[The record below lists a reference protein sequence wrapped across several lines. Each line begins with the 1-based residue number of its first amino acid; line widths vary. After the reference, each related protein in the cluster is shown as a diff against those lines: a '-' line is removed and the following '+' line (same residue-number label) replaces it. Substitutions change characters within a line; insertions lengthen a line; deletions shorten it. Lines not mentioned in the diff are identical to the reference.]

1 MKLKAL
7 RTSLTH
13 TLVNRAKRNDQPAI
27 VVAPTAAEGRRPRY
41 QGGRQTKLNMGSLL
55 PDGFLRAAPA
65 DLLDA
70 EETRYERDLKTALE
84 ESMRVDEVER
94 DPDVYLAVQAMARME
109 AGEEDTDIEVVDEDD
124 AASAASLRS
133 DIESAVAVLADEQ
146 VRSAARLA
154 ELETKLRESSSS
166 SRSSTKLREGHTEAS
181 EEAAML
187 ARRRDRLERA
197 ASELDAMEV
206 ALNGSD
212 APPEERR
219 ALREI
224 ILHSLLTD
232 LENSGESNAKPKPK
246 PPSEHD
252 TKDKAP
258 ATATGGGIVSR
269 LLGRRK
275 IAVVEDDEES
285 TFANPND
292 LGRASGLSDDFSV
305 LDDDPNDLARMSGMS
320 ELARAS
326 GSLELTRGPRGVDE
340 MELLLGDIK
349 KMAAKMR
356 SKNQRRKDD
365 TDEDSD
371 SPSVVRSELALFDDL
386 RHTLLD
392 RDDTNKRK
400 PPPTASSHELTR
412 TSSGLGRL
420 ERERKAF
427 GPLLRD
433 LAEEV
438 RDARPADPEALR
450 EFLDKIDEVLASL
463 TEPHVILREIPEWP
477 GAKVEAMRELRDLQT
492 ELREMAGAM
501 NEWPALDPNS
511 RALRRTAKASAVM
524 WACDE
529 ELGKIARAMDAA
541 ARRLESITRRLE
553 SDGKRFAAHG
563 LTFDEADVE
572 KTRHASLTLAE
583 RHMRCASL
591 AADRA
596 MDDGD
601 ADGVGKARELLAGA
615 VRFAFRSH
623 ELAGGFNGGCRDAL
637 EDVRNALNSL
647 PDRR

>member
-27 VVAPTAAEGRRPRY
+27 VVCSDSRGGRPRY

-84 ESMRVDEVER
+84 ESMRLDEVER

-109 AGEEDTDIEVVDEDD
+109 AGEEDTDIEVVDEDDDD

-154 ELETKLRESSSS
+154 ELETKLRQSSS
-166 SRSSTKLREGHTEAS
+166 SRSSTKLREGHAEAS

-232 LENSGESNAKPKPK
+232 LENSGESNAKPKP
-246 PPSEHD
+246 PSGHD

-326 GSLELTRGPRGVDE
+326 GSLGLTRGPRGVDE

-356 SKNQRRKDD
+356 SKNQRRNRRRGDE
-365 TDEDSD
+365 TDED
-371 SPSVVRSELALFDDL
+371 VRSELALFDDL

-392 RDDTNKRK
+392 RDDTHRK
-400 PPPTASSHELTR
+400 PPDTTSSHELTR
-412 TSSGLGRL
+412 TSSALGRL

-463 TEPHVILREIPEWP
+463 TEPHAILREIPEWP
-477 GAKVEAMRELRDLQT
+477 GAKVDAMRELRDLQT

-563 LTFDEADVE
+563 LSFDEADVE

>member
-1 MKLKAL
+1 MLTAPNET
-7 RTSLTH
+7 TS
-13 TLVNRAKRNDQPAI
+13 QPLLF
-27 VVAPTAAEGRRPRY
+27 APTAERGET
-41 QGGRQTKLNMGSLL
+41 QGGRQTRLNMGSLL

-84 ESMRVDEVER
+84 ESMRFDEVER

-109 AGEEDTDIEVVDEDD
+109 AGEEDTDIEVVDEDDDD

-154 ELETKLRESSSS
+154 ELETKLRQSSS
-166 SRSSTKLREGHTEAS
+166 SRSSTKLREGHAEAS

-246 PPSEHD
+246 PPSGHD

-305 LDDDPNDLARMSGMS
+305 LDDDANDLARMSGMS

-326 GSLELTRGPRGVDE
+326 GSLGLTRGPRGVDE

-349 KMAAKMR
+349 KMATKMR
-356 SKNQRRKDD
+356 SKNQRRNRQRGDE
-365 TDEDSD
+365 TDED
-371 SPSVVRSELALFDDL
+371 VRSELALFDDL

-392 RDDTNKRK
+392 RDDTHRK
-400 PPPTASSHELTR
+400 PPDTASSHELTR
-412 TSSGLGRL
+412 TDSALGRL

-463 TEPHVILREIPEWP
+463 TEPHAILREIPEWP

-647 PDRR
+647 PERR

>member
-1 MKLKAL
+1 
-7 RTSLTH
+7 
-13 TLVNRAKRNDQPAI
+13 
-27 VVAPTAAEGRRPRY
+27 
-41 QGGRQTKLNMGSLL
+41 MGSLL

-84 ESMRVDEVER
+84 ESMRFDEVER

-109 AGEEDTDIEVVDEDD
+109 AGEEDTDIEVVDEDDDD

-154 ELETKLRESSSS
+154 ELETKLRQSSS
-166 SRSSTKLREGHTEAS
+166 SRSSTKLREGHAEAS

-246 PPSEHD
+246 PPSGHD

-326 GSLELTRGPRGVDE
+326 GSLGLTRSSVGERGPRGVDE

-365 TDEDSD
+365 TEED

-392 RDDTNKRK
+392 RDDTHAK
-400 PPPTASSHELTR
+400 PPPTAASHELTR

-463 TEPHVILREIPEWP
+463 TEPHAILREIPEWP
-477 GAKVEAMRELRDLQT
+477 KGQGGGH
-492 ELREMAGAM
+492 AGA
-501 NEWPALDPNS
+501 P
-511 RALRRTAKASAVM
+511 
-524 WACDE
+524 
-529 ELGKIARAMDAA
+529 
-541 ARRLESITRRLE
+541 
-553 SDGKRFAAHG
+553 G
-563 LTFDEADVE
+563 L
-572 KTRHASLTLAE
+572 
-583 RHMRCASL
+583 
-591 AADRA
+591 
-596 MDDGD
+596 
-601 ADGVGKARELLAGA
+601 ADGASRDGGRDERVAGA
-615 VRFAFRSH
+615 RPQLPGASTNRQGVRGDVGVRRG
-623 ELAGGFNGGCRDAL
+623 AG
-637 EDVRNALNSL
+637 
-647 PDRR
+647 

>member
-1 MKLKAL
+1 
-7 RTSLTH
+7 
-13 TLVNRAKRNDQPAI
+13 
-27 VVAPTAAEGRRPRY
+27 
-41 QGGRQTKLNMGSLL
+41 MGSLL

-124 AASAASLRS
+124 DDAASAASLRS

-166 SRSSTKLREGHTEAS
+166 RSSTKLREGHAEAS

-232 LENSGESNAKPKPK
+232 LENGGESNAKPKPK
-246 PPSEHD
+246 PPSGHD
-252 TKDKAP
+252 MKDKAP

-326 GSLELTRGPRGVDE
+326 GSLGLTRGPRGVDE

-356 SKNQRRKDD
+356 SKNQRRNRRRGDE
-365 TDEDSD
+365 TDED
-371 SPSVVRSELALFDDL
+371 VRSELALFDDL

-392 RDDTNKRK
+392 RDDTNERK
-400 PPPTASSHELTR
+400 PPDTTSSHELTR
-412 TSSGLGRL
+412 TSSALGRL
-420 ERERKAF
+420 EREREAF

-463 TEPHVILREIPEWP
+463 TEPHAILREIPEWP

-647 PDRR
+647 PERR

>member
-1 MKLKAL
+1 
-7 RTSLTH
+7 
-13 TLVNRAKRNDQPAI
+13 
-27 VVAPTAAEGRRPRY
+27 
-41 QGGRQTKLNMGSLL
+41 MGSLL

-124 AASAASLRS
+124 DDAASAASLRS

-166 SRSSTKLREGHTEAS
+166 RSSTKLREGHAEAS

-232 LENSGESNAKPKPK
+232 LENGGESNAKPKPK
-246 PPSEHD
+246 PPSGHD
-252 TKDKAP
+252 MKDKAP

-326 GSLELTRGPRGVDE
+326 GSLGLTRGPRGVDE

-356 SKNQRRKDD
+356 SKNQRRNRRRGDE
-365 TDEDSD
+365 TDED
-371 SPSVVRSELALFDDL
+371 VRSELALFDDL

-400 PPPTASSHELTR
+400 PPDTASSHELTR
-412 TSSGLGRL
+412 TDSGLGRL

-463 TEPHVILREIPEWP
+463 TEPHAILREIPEWP

-623 ELAGGFNGGCRDAL
+623 ELAGGFNAGCRDAL

-647 PDRR
+647 PERR

>member
-1 MKLKAL
+1 
-7 RTSLTH
+7 
-13 TLVNRAKRNDQPAI
+13 
-27 VVAPTAAEGRRPRY
+27 
-41 QGGRQTKLNMGSLL
+41 MGSLL

-84 ESMRVDEVER
+84 ESMRFDEVER

-109 AGEEDTDIEVVDEDD
+109 AGEEDTDIEVVDEDDDD

-154 ELETKLRESSSS
+154 ELETKLRQSSS
-166 SRSSTKLREGHTEAS
+166 SRSSTKLREGHAEAS

-246 PPSEHD
+246 PPSGHD

-326 GSLELTRGPRGVDE
+326 GSLGLTRSSVGERGPRGVDE

-349 KMAAKMR
+349 KMATKMR
-356 SKNQRRKDD
+356 LKKPKRKDE
-365 TDEDSD
+365 TDED
-371 SPSVVRSELALFDDL
+371 VRSELALFDDL

-392 RDDTNKRK
+392 RDDTNERK
-400 PPPTASSHELTR
+400 PPDTTSSHELTR
-412 TSSGLGRL
+412 TSSALGRL
-420 ERERKAF
+420 EREREAF
-427 GPLLRD
+427 GPLLSD

-463 TEPHVILREIPEWP
+463 TEPHAILREIPEWP

-623 ELAGGFNGGCRDAL
+623 ELAGGFNAGCRDAL

-647 PDRR
+647 PERR

>member
-1 MKLKAL
+1 MF
-7 RTSLTH
+7 
-13 TLVNRAKRNDQPAI
+13 
-27 VVAPTAAEGRRPRY
+27 APTAERGET
-41 QGGRQTKLNMGSLL
+41 QGGRQTRLNMGSLL

-109 AGEEDTDIEVVDEDD
+109 AGEEDTTDEVVDEDDDD

-166 SRSSTKLREGHTEAS
+166 RSSTKLREGHAEAS

-246 PPSEHD
+246 PPSGHD
-252 TKDKAP
+252 MKDKAP

-285 TFANPND
+285 TFANPHD

-326 GSLELTRGPRGVDE
+326 GSLGLTRGPRGVDE
-340 MELLLGDIK
+340 MERLLGDIK

-356 SKNQRRKDD
+356 LKNQRRKDD
-365 TDEDSD
+365 TEED

-400 PPPTASSHELTR
+400 PPDTASSHELTR
-412 TSSGLGRL
+412 TSSALGRL
-420 ERERKAF
+420 ERERKAYV
-427 GPLLRD
+427 PLLRD

-647 PDRR
+647 PERR

>member
-1 MKLKAL
+1 
-7 RTSLTH
+7 
-13 TLVNRAKRNDQPAI
+13 
-27 VVAPTAAEGRRPRY
+27 
-41 QGGRQTKLNMGSLL
+41 MGSLL

-84 ESMRVDEVER
+84 ESMRLDEVER

-109 AGEEDTDIEVVDEDD
+109 AGEEDTDIEVIDEDDDD

-166 SRSSTKLREGHTEAS
+166 SRSSTKLREGHAEAS

-246 PPSEHD
+246 PPSGHD

-326 GSLELTRGPRGVDE
+326 GSLGLTRSSVGERGPRGVDE

-349 KMAAKMR
+349 KMATKMR
-356 SKNQRRKDD
+356 LKKPKRKDE
-365 TDEDSD
+365 TDED
-371 SPSVVRSELALFDDL
+371 VRSELALFDDL

-392 RDDTNKRK
+392 RDDTHRK
-400 PPPTASSHELTR
+400 PPDTASSHELTR
-412 TSSGLGRL
+412 TDSGLGRL

-463 TEPHVILREIPEWP
+463 TEPHAILREIPEWP

-623 ELAGGFNGGCRDAL
+623 ELAGGFNAGCRDAL

-647 PDRR
+647 PERR

>member
-1 MKLKAL
+1 
-7 RTSLTH
+7 
-13 TLVNRAKRNDQPAI
+13 
-27 VVAPTAAEGRRPRY
+27 
-41 QGGRQTKLNMGSLL
+41 
-55 PDGFLRAAPA
+55 
-65 DLLDA
+65 
-70 EETRYERDLKTALE
+70 
-84 ESMRVDEVER
+84 
-94 DPDVYLAVQAMARME
+94 
-109 AGEEDTDIEVVDEDD
+109 VVDEDDDD

-154 ELETKLRESSSS
+154 ELETKLRQSSS
-166 SRSSTKLREGHTEAS
+166 SRSSTKLREGHAEAS

-232 LENSGESNAKPKPK
+232 LDGGGESNAKPKP
-246 PPSEHD
+246 PSGHD

-326 GSLELTRGPRGVDE
+326 GSLGLTRGPRGVDE

-356 SKNQRRKDD
+356 SKNQLRNRQRGDE
-365 TDEDSD
+365 TDED
-371 SPSVVRSELALFDDL
+371 VRSELALFDDL

-392 RDDTNKRK
+392 RDDTHRK
-400 PPPTASSHELTR
+400 PPPIGVIARVDEDVIGAREAGARAEGVR
-412 TSSGLGRL
+412 TS
-420 ERERKAF
+420 
-427 GPLLRD
+427 
-433 LAEEV
+433 
-438 RDARPADPEALR
+438 
-450 EFLDKIDEVLASL
+450 AS
-463 TEPHVILREIPEWP
+463 
-477 GAKVEAMRELRDLQT
+477 
-492 ELREMAGAM
+492 
-501 NEWPALDPNS
+501 
-511 RALRRTAKASAVM
+511 
-524 WACDE
+524 
-529 ELGKIARAMDAA
+529 
-541 ARRLESITRRLE
+541 
-553 SDGKRFAAHG
+553 
-563 LTFDEADVE
+563 
-572 KTRHASLTLAE
+572 
-583 RHMRCASL
+583 
-591 AADRA
+591 
-596 MDDGD
+596 
-601 ADGVGKARELLAGA
+601 
-615 VRFAFRSH
+615 
-623 ELAGGFNGGCRDAL
+623 
-637 EDVRNALNSL
+637 
-647 PDRR
+647 

>member
-1 MKLKAL
+1 M
-7 RTSLTH
+7 
-13 TLVNRAKRNDQPAI
+13 
-27 VVAPTAAEGRRPRY
+27 
-41 QGGRQTKLNMGSLL
+41 
-55 PDGFLRAAPA
+55 
-65 DLLDA
+65 
-70 EETRYERDLKTALE
+70 
-84 ESMRVDEVER
+84 VDE
-94 DPDVYLAVQAMARME
+94 DD
-109 AGEEDTDIEVVDEDD
+109 DD

-154 ELETKLRESSSS
+154 ELETKLSASSSS
-166 SRSSTKLREGHTEAS
+166 SRSSTKLREGHAEAS

-232 LENSGESNAKPKPK
+232 LENGGESNAKPKPK
-246 PPSEHD
+246 PPSGHD

-258 ATATGGGIVSR
+258 AKATTGGGIVSR

-326 GSLELTRGPRGVDE
+326 GSLGLTRSSVGERGPRGVDE

-356 SKNQRRKDD
+356 SKNQRRN
-365 TDEDSD
+365 DERRKT
-371 SPSVVRSELALFDDL
+371 PRRRFEVNWRSSTTFATRCSIAMIHIE
-386 RHTLLD
+386 
-392 RDDTNKRK
+392 K
-400 PPPTASSHELTR
+400 PPDTTSSHELTR
-412 TSSGLGRL
+412 TDSALGRL

-463 TEPHVILREIPEWP
+463 TEPHAILREIPEWP

-623 ELAGGFNGGCRDAL
+623 ELAGGFNAWMPRRSRGCQKRA
-637 EDVRNALNSL
+637 EFAPRTAMTRPYSF
-647 PDRR
+647 RSF

>member
-1 MKLKAL
+1 
-7 RTSLTH
+7 
-13 TLVNRAKRNDQPAI
+13 
-27 VVAPTAAEGRRPRY
+27 
-41 QGGRQTKLNMGSLL
+41 MGSLL

-84 ESMRVDEVER
+84 ESMRFDEVER

-109 AGEEDTDIEVVDEDD
+109 AGEEDTDIEVVDEDDDD

-154 ELETKLRESSSS
+154 ELETKLRQSSS
-166 SRSSTKLREGHTEAS
+166 SRSSTKLREGHAEAS

-246 PPSEHD
+246 PPSGHD

-326 GSLELTRGPRGVDE
+326 GSLGLTRSSVGERGPRGVDE

-349 KMAAKMR
+349 KMATKMR
-356 SKNQRRKDD
+356 LKKPKRKDE
-365 TDEDSD
+365 TDED
-371 SPSVVRSELALFDDL
+371 VRSELALFDDL

-392 RDDTNKRK
+392 RDDTNERK
-400 PPPTASSHELTR
+400 PPDTTSSHELTR
-412 TSSGLGRL
+412 TSSALGRL
-420 ERERKAF
+420 EREREAF
-427 GPLLRD
+427 GPLLSD

-463 TEPHVILREIPEWP
+463 TEPHAILREIPEWP

-647 PDRR
+647 PERR

>member
-1 MKLKAL
+1 
-7 RTSLTH
+7 
-13 TLVNRAKRNDQPAI
+13 
-27 VVAPTAAEGRRPRY
+27 
-41 QGGRQTKLNMGSLL
+41 MGSLL

-84 ESMRVDEVER
+84 ESMRLDEVER

-109 AGEEDTDIEVVDEDD
+109 AGEEDTDIEVVDEDDDD

-166 SRSSTKLREGHTEAS
+166 RSSTKLREGHAEAS

-246 PPSEHD
+246 PPSGHD

-326 GSLELTRGPRGVDE
+326 GSLGLTRSSVGERGPRGVDE

-349 KMAAKMR
+349 KMATKMR
-356 SKNQRRKDD
+356 LKKPKRKDE
-365 TDEDSD
+365 TDED
-371 SPSVVRSELALFDDL
+371 VRSELALFDDL

-392 RDDTNKRK
+392 RDDTHRK

-412 TSSGLGRL
+412 TDSGLGRL

-463 TEPHVILREIPEWP
+463 TEPHAILREIPEWP
-477 GAKVEAMRELRDLQT
+477 GAKVDAMRELRDLQT

-623 ELAGGFNGGCRDAL
+623 ELAGGFNAGCRDAL

-647 PDRR
+647 PERR

>member
-1 MKLKAL
+1 
-7 RTSLTH
+7 
-13 TLVNRAKRNDQPAI
+13 
-27 VVAPTAAEGRRPRY
+27 
-41 QGGRQTKLNMGSLL
+41 MGSLL
-55 PDGFLRAAPA
+55 PDGFLRAAPT

-84 ESMRVDEVER
+84 ESMRFDEVER

-109 AGEEDTDIEVVDEDD
+109 AGEEDTDIEVVDEDDDD

-154 ELETKLRESSSS
+154 ELETKLSSSSSS
-166 SRSSTKLREGHTEAS
+166 SRSSTKLREGHAEAS

-232 LENSGESNAKPKPK
+232 LENGGESNAKPKPK
-246 PPSEHD
+246 PPSGHD

-258 ATATGGGIVSR
+258 ATATTGGGIVSR

-326 GSLELTRGPRGVDE
+326 GSLGLTRGPRGVDE

-356 SKNQRRKDD
+356 SKNQRRNRRRGDE
-365 TDEDSD
+365 TDED
-371 SPSVVRSELALFDDL
+371 VRSELALFDDL

-400 PPPTASSHELTR
+400 PPDTASSHELTR
-412 TSSGLGRL
+412 TSSALGRL

-463 TEPHVILREIPEWP
+463 TEPHAILREIPEWP

-601 ADGVGKARELLAGA
+601 ADGIGKARELLAGA

>member
-1 MKLKAL
+1 MLF
-7 RTSLTH
+7 
-13 TLVNRAKRNDQPAI
+13 
-27 VVAPTAAEGRRPRY
+27 APTAERGET
-41 QGGRQTKLNMGSLL
+41 QGGRQTRLNMGSLL

-84 ESMRVDEVER
+84 ESMRLDEVER

-109 AGEEDTDIEVVDEDD
+109 AGEEDTDIEVVDEDDDD

-166 SRSSTKLREGHTEAS
+166 RSSTKLREGHAEAS

-246 PPSEHD
+246 PPSGHD

-258 ATATGGGIVSR
+258 AKATTGGGIVSR

-305 LDDDPNDLARMSGMS
+305 LDDDANDLARMSGMS

-326 GSLELTRGPRGVDE
+326 GSLGLTRSSVGERGPRGVDE

-365 TDEDSD
+365 TEED
-371 SPSVVRSELALFDDL
+371 SPSGVRSELALFDDL

-392 RDDTNKRK
+392 RDDTHRK
-400 PPPTASSHELTR
+400 PPDTASSHELTR
-412 TSSGLGRL
+412 TDSGLGRL

-463 TEPHVILREIPEWP
+463 TEPHAILREIPEWP

-647 PDRR
+647 PERR

>member
-1 MKLKAL
+1 
-7 RTSLTH
+7 
-13 TLVNRAKRNDQPAI
+13 
-27 VVAPTAAEGRRPRY
+27 
-41 QGGRQTKLNMGSLL
+41 MGSLL

-84 ESMRVDEVER
+84 ESMRFDEVER

-109 AGEEDTDIEVVDEDD
+109 AGEEDTDIEVVDEDDDD

-166 SRSSTKLREGHTEAS
+166 SRSSTKLREGHAEAS

-232 LENSGESNAKPKPK
+232 LDGGGESNAKPKPK
-246 PPSEHD
+246 PPSGHD

-258 ATATGGGIVSR
+258 AKATGGGIVSR

-326 GSLELTRGPRGVDE
+326 GSLGLTRGPRGVDE

-365 TDEDSD
+365 TEED

-392 RDDTNKRK
+392 RDDTHRK

-412 TSSGLGRL
+412 TSSALGRL
-420 ERERKAF
+420 ERERKAYV
-427 GPLLRD
+427 PLLRD

-463 TEPHVILREIPEWP
+463 TEPRVILREIPEWP

-529 ELGKIARAMDAA
+529 ELGKIARVMDAA

>member
-1 MKLKAL
+1 
-7 RTSLTH
+7 
-13 TLVNRAKRNDQPAI
+13 
-27 VVAPTAAEGRRPRY
+27 
-41 QGGRQTKLNMGSLL
+41 MGSLL

-84 ESMRVDEVER
+84 ESMRLDEVER

-109 AGEEDTDIEVVDEDD
+109 AGEEDTDIEVIDEDDDD

-166 SRSSTKLREGHTEAS
+166 SRSSTKLREGHAEAS

-212 APPEERR
+212 ALPEERR

-246 PPSEHD
+246 PPSGHD

-326 GSLELTRGPRGVDE
+326 GSLGLTRSSVGERGPRGVDE

-349 KMAAKMR
+349 KMATKMR
-356 SKNQRRKDD
+356 LKKPKRKDE
-365 TDEDSD
+365 TDED
-371 SPSVVRSELALFDDL
+371 VRSELALFDDL

-392 RDDTNKRK
+392 RDDTNDRK
-400 PPPTASSHELTR
+400 PPDTTSSHELTR
-412 TSSGLGRL
+412 TSSALGRL
-420 ERERKAF
+420 EREREAF
-427 GPLLRD
+427 GPLLSD

-463 TEPHVILREIPEWP
+463 TEPHAILREIPEWP

-623 ELAGGFNGGCRDAL
+623 ELAGGFNAGCRDAL

-647 PDRR
+647 PERR

>member
-27 VVAPTAAEGRRPRY
+27 VVCSDSRGGRPRY

-84 ESMRVDEVER
+84 ESMRLDEVER

-109 AGEEDTDIEVVDEDD
+109 AGEEDTDIEVVDEDDDD

-154 ELETKLRESSSS
+154 ELETKLRQSSS
-166 SRSSTKLREGHTEAS
+166 SRSSTKLREGHAEAS

-219 ALREI
+219 ALREV

-232 LENSGESNAKPKPK
+232 LENSGESNAKPKP
-246 PPSEHD
+246 PSGHD

-326 GSLELTRGPRGVDE
+326 GSLGLTRGPRGVDE

-356 SKNQRRKDD
+356 SKNQRRNRRRGDE
-365 TDEDSD
+365 TDED
-371 SPSVVRSELALFDDL
+371 VRSELALFDDL

-392 RDDTNKRK
+392 RDDTHRK
-400 PPPTASSHELTR
+400 PPDTTSSHELTR
-412 TSSGLGRL
+412 TSSALGRL

-463 TEPHVILREIPEWP
+463 TEPHAILREIPEWP
-477 GAKVEAMRELRDLQT
+477 GAKVDAMRELRDLQT

-563 LTFDEADVE
+563 LSFDEADVE

>member
-1 MKLKAL
+1 
-7 RTSLTH
+7 
-13 TLVNRAKRNDQPAI
+13 
-27 VVAPTAAEGRRPRY
+27 
-41 QGGRQTKLNMGSLL
+41 MGSLL

-109 AGEEDTDIEVVDEDD
+109 AGEEDTTDEVVDEDDDD

-166 SRSSTKLREGHTEAS
+166 RSSTKLREGHAEAS

-246 PPSEHD
+246 PPSGHD
-252 TKDKAP
+252 MKDKAP

-305 LDDDPNDLARMSGMS
+305 LDDDANDLARMSGMS

-326 GSLELTRGPRGVDE
+326 GSLGLTRSSVGERGPRGVDE

-356 SKNQRRKDD
+356 SKNQRRNRRRGDE
-365 TDEDSD
+365 TDED
-371 SPSVVRSELALFDDL
+371 VRSELALFDDL

-392 RDDTNKRK
+392 RDDTNERK
-400 PPPTASSHELTR
+400 PPDTTSSHELTR
-412 TSSGLGRL
+412 TSSALGRL
-420 ERERKAF
+420 EREREAF

-601 ADGVGKARELLAGA
+601 ADGVGKSRELLAGA

-647 PDRR
+647 PERR

>member
-1 MKLKAL
+1 MLTAPNET
-7 RTSLTH
+7 TS
-13 TLVNRAKRNDQPAI
+13 QPLLF
-27 VVAPTAAEGRRPRY
+27 APTAERGET

-84 ESMRVDEVER
+84 ESMRLDEVER

-109 AGEEDTDIEVVDEDD
+109 AGEEDTDIEVVDEDDDD

-166 SRSSTKLREGHTEAS
+166 RSSTKLREGHAEAS

-246 PPSEHD
+246 PPSGHD

-258 ATATGGGIVSR
+258 ATATGGGGIVSR

-292 LGRASGLSDDFSV
+292 LGRASGLSDDFSI

-326 GSLELTRGPRGVDE
+326 GSLGLPRGPRGVDE

-349 KMAAKMR
+349 QMAAKMR
-356 SKNQRRKDD
+356 SKNQRRNRRRGDE
-365 TDEDSD
+365 TDED
-371 SPSVVRSELALFDDL
+371 VRSELALFDDL

-392 RDDTNKRK
+392 RDDTHAK
-400 PPPTASSHELTR
+400 PPDTTSSHELTR
-412 TSSGLGRL
+412 TSSALGRL
-420 ERERKAF
+420 ERERKAY

-463 TEPHVILREIPEWP
+463 TEPHAILREIPEWP

-553 SDGKRFAAHG
+553 SDGKRFEAHG

-647 PDRR
+647 PERR

>member
-1 MKLKAL
+1 MLF
-7 RTSLTH
+7 
-13 TLVNRAKRNDQPAI
+13 
-27 VVAPTAAEGRRPRY
+27 APTAERGET
-41 QGGRQTKLNMGSLL
+41 QGGRQTRLNMGSLL

-84 ESMRVDEVER
+84 ESMRFDEVER

-109 AGEEDTDIEVVDEDD
+109 AGEEDTDIEVVDEDDDD

-154 ELETKLRESSSS
+154 ELETKLRQSSS
-166 SRSSTKLREGHTEAS
+166 SRSSTKLREGHAEAS

-232 LENSGESNAKPKPK
+232 LDGGGESNAKPKP
-246 PPSEHD
+246 PSGHD

-326 GSLELTRGPRGVDE
+326 GSLGLTRGPRGVDE

-349 KMAAKMR
+349 KMATKMR
-356 SKNQRRKDD
+356 SKNQRRNRQRGDE
-365 TDEDSD
+365 TDED
-371 SPSVVRSELALFDDL
+371 VRSELALFDDL

-392 RDDTNKRK
+392 RDDTHRK
-400 PPPTASSHELTR
+400 PPSTASSHELTR
-412 TSSGLGRL
+412 TSSALGRL
-420 ERERKAF
+420 ERERKAYV
-427 GPLLRD
+427 PLLRD

-463 TEPHVILREIPEWP
+463 TEPHAILREIPEWP

-623 ELAGGFNGGCRDAL
+623 ELAGGFNGRCRDAL

-647 PDRR
+647 PERR

>member
-1 MKLKAL
+1 MLTAPNET
-7 RTSLTH
+7 TS
-13 TLVNRAKRNDQPAI
+13 QPLLF
-27 VVAPTAAEGRRPRY
+27 APTAERGET
-41 QGGRQTKLNMGSLL
+41 QGGRQTRLNMGSLL

-84 ESMRVDEVER
+84 ESMRFDEVER

-109 AGEEDTDIEVVDEDD
+109 AGEEDTTDEVVDEDDDD

-154 ELETKLRESSSS
+154 ELETKLRQSSS
-166 SRSSTKLREGHTEAS
+166 SRSSTKLREGHAEAS

-246 PPSEHD
+246 PPSGHD
-252 TKDKAP
+252 MKDKAP

-285 TFANPND
+285 TFANPHD

-326 GSLELTRGPRGVDE
+326 GSLGLTRGPRGVDE

-356 SKNQRRKDD
+356 SKNQRRNRRRGDE
-365 TDEDSD
+365 TDED
-371 SPSVVRSELALFDDL
+371 VRSELALFDDL

-392 RDDTNKRK
+392 RDDTNERK
-400 PPPTASSHELTR
+400 PPDTTSSHELTR
-412 TSSGLGRL
+412 TSSALGRL
-420 ERERKAF
+420 EREREAF

-463 TEPHVILREIPEWP
+463 TEPHAILREIPEWP
-477 GAKVEAMRELRDLQT
+477 KAKVEAMRELRDLQT

-601 ADGVGKARELLAGA
+601 ADGVGKSRELLAGA

-623 ELAGGFNGGCRDAL
+623 ELAGGFNAGCRDAL

-647 PDRR
+647 PERR

>member
-27 VVAPTAAEGRRPRY
+27 VVCSDSRGGRPRY

-84 ESMRVDEVER
+84 ESMRLDEVER

-109 AGEEDTDIEVVDEDD
+109 AGEEDTDIEVVDEDDDD

-154 ELETKLRESSSS
+154 ELETKLRQSSS
-166 SRSSTKLREGHTEAS
+166 SRSSTKLREGHAEAS

-232 LENSGESNAKPKPK
+232 LENSGESNAKPKP
-246 PPSEHD
+246 PSGHD

-326 GSLELTRGPRGVDE
+326 GSLGLTRGPRGVDE

-365 TDEDSD
+365 TEEDS
-371 SPSVVRSELALFDDL
+371 SSVVRSELALFDDL

-392 RDDTNKRK
+392 RDDTHRK
-400 PPPTASSHELTR
+400 PPDTTSSHELTR
-412 TSSGLGRL
+412 TSSALGRL

-463 TEPHVILREIPEWP
+463 TEPHAILREIPEWP
-477 GAKVEAMRELRDLQT
+477 GAKVDAMRELRDLQT

-563 LTFDEADVE
+563 LSFDEADVE

-601 ADGVGKARELLAGA
+601 DVHGVGKARELLAGA

>member
-1 MKLKAL
+1 
-7 RTSLTH
+7 
-13 TLVNRAKRNDQPAI
+13 
-27 VVAPTAAEGRRPRY
+27 
-41 QGGRQTKLNMGSLL
+41 MGSLL

-84 ESMRVDEVER
+84 ESMRFDEVER

-109 AGEEDTDIEVVDEDD
+109 AGEEDTDEVVDEDDDD

-154 ELETKLRESSSS
+154 ELETKLRQSSS
-166 SRSSTKLREGHTEAS
+166 SRSSTKLREGHAEAS

-232 LENSGESNAKPKPK
+232 LDGGGESNAKPKP
-246 PPSEHD
+246 PSGHD

-326 GSLELTRGPRGVDE
+326 GSLGLTRGPRGVDE

-356 SKNQRRKDD
+356 SKNQ
-365 TDEDSD
+365 
-371 SPSVVRSELALFDDL
+371 L
-386 RHTLLD
+386 
-392 RDDTNKRK
+392 
-400 PPPTASSHELTR
+400 
-412 TSSGLGRL
+412 
-420 ERERKAF
+420 
-427 GPLLRD
+427 
-433 LAEEV
+433 
-438 RDARPADPEALR
+438 
-450 EFLDKIDEVLASL
+450 
-463 TEPHVILREIPEWP
+463 
-477 GAKVEAMRELRDLQT
+477 MR
-492 ELREMAGAM
+492 G
-501 NEWPALDPNS
+501 
-511 RALRRTAKASAVM
+511 
-524 WACDE
+524 
-529 ELGKIARAMDAA
+529 
-541 ARRLESITRRLE
+541 
-553 SDGKRFAAHG
+553 
-563 LTFDEADVE
+563 
-572 KTRHASLTLAE
+572 
-583 RHMRCASL
+583 
-591 AADRA
+591 
-596 MDDGD
+596 
-601 ADGVGKARELLAGA
+601 
-615 VRFAFRSH
+615 
-623 ELAGGFNGGCRDAL
+623 
-637 EDVRNALNSL
+637 
-647 PDRR
+647 

>member
-1 MKLKAL
+1 ML
-7 RTSLTH
+7 RQQ
-13 TLVNRAKRNDQPAI
+13 R
-27 VVAPTAAEGRRPRY
+27 GGRPRY

-84 ESMRVDEVER
+84 ESMRLDEVER

-109 AGEEDTDIEVVDEDD
+109 AGEEDTDIEVVDEDDDD

-166 SRSSTKLREGHTEAS
+166 SRSSTKLREGHAEAS

-246 PPSEHD
+246 PPSGHD

-326 GSLELTRGPRGVDE
+326 GSLGLTRSSVGERGPRGVDE

-349 KMAAKMR
+349 KMATKMR
-356 SKNQRRKDD
+356 LKKPKRKDE
-365 TDEDSD
+365 TDED
-371 SPSVVRSELALFDDL
+371 VRSELALFDDL

-392 RDDTNKRK
+392 RDDTNERK
-400 PPPTASSHELTR
+400 PPDTTSSHELTR
-412 TSSGLGRL
+412 TSSALGRL
-420 ERERKAF
+420 EREREAF
-427 GPLLRD
+427 GPLLSD

-463 TEPHVILREIPEWP
+463 TEPHAILREIPEWP

-647 PDRR
+647 PERR

>member
-1 MKLKAL
+1 MF
-7 RTSLTH
+7 
-13 TLVNRAKRNDQPAI
+13 
-27 VVAPTAAEGRRPRY
+27 APTAERGET

-84 ESMRVDEVER
+84 ESMRFDEVER

-109 AGEEDTDIEVVDEDD
+109 AGEEDTDIEVIDEDDDD

-166 SRSSTKLREGHTEAS
+166 SRSSTKLREGHAEAS

-246 PPSEHD
+246 PPSGHD

-258 ATATGGGIVSR
+258 AKATGGGIVSR

-326 GSLELTRGPRGVDE
+326 GSLGLTRSSVGERGPRGVDE

-365 TDEDSD
+365 TEED

-392 RDDTNKRK
+392 RDDTHAK
-400 PPPTASSHELTR
+400 PPPTAASHELTR

-450 EFLDKIDEVLASL
+450 DFLDKIDEVLASL
-463 TEPHVILREIPEWP
+463 TEPRVILREIPEWP

-529 ELGKIARAMDAA
+529 ELGKIARVMDAA

-601 ADGVGKARELLAGA
+601 ADGIGKARELLAGA

-623 ELAGGFNGGCRDAL
+623 ELAGGFNAGCRDAL
-637 EDVRNALNSL
+637 EDVRKALNSL

>member
-1 MKLKAL
+1 M
-7 RTSLTH
+7 
-13 TLVNRAKRNDQPAI
+13 
-27 VVAPTAAEGRRPRY
+27 
-41 QGGRQTKLNMGSLL
+41 
-55 PDGFLRAAPA
+55 
-65 DLLDA
+65 
-70 EETRYERDLKTALE
+70 
-84 ESMRVDEVER
+84 
-94 DPDVYLAVQAMARME
+94 
-109 AGEEDTDIEVVDEDD
+109 IEVVDEDDDD

-166 SRSSTKLREGHTEAS
+166 RSSTKLREGHAEAS

-246 PPSEHD
+246 PPSGHD

-326 GSLELTRGPRGVDE
+326 GSLGLTRSSVGERGPEAWTRWNSYSG
-340 MELLLGDIK
+340 I
-349 KMAAKMR
+349 
-356 SKNQRRKDD
+356 SKRWRRRCGRKTNEGKTIRRK
-365 TDEDSD
+365 TPRRWFEANW
-371 SPSVVRSELALFDDL
+371 RSSTTFATRCSIAMIHIE
-386 RHTLLD
+386 
-392 RDDTNKRK
+392 K
-400 PPPTASSHELTR
+400 PPDTASSHELTR

-463 TEPHVILREIPEWP
+463 TEPHAILREIPEWP

-647 PDRR
+647 PERR

>member
-1 MKLKAL
+1 
-7 RTSLTH
+7 
-13 TLVNRAKRNDQPAI
+13 
-27 VVAPTAAEGRRPRY
+27 
-41 QGGRQTKLNMGSLL
+41 MGSLL

-84 ESMRVDEVER
+84 ESMRLDEVER

-109 AGEEDTDIEVVDEDD
+109 AGEEDTDIEVIDEDDDD

-166 SRSSTKLREGHTEAS
+166 SRSSTKLREGHAEAS

-246 PPSEHD
+246 PPSGHD

-326 GSLELTRGPRGVDE
+326 GSLGLTRSSVGERGPRGVDE

-349 KMAAKMR
+349 KMATKMR
-356 SKNQRRKDD
+356 LKKPKRKDE
-365 TDEDSD
+365 TDED
-371 SPSVVRSELALFDDL
+371 VRSELALFDDL

-392 RDDTNKRK
+392 RDDTHRK

-412 TSSGLGRL
+412 TDSGLGRL

-463 TEPHVILREIPEWP
+463 TEPHAILREIPEWP
-477 GAKVEAMRELRDLQT
+477 GAKVDAMRELRDLQT

-623 ELAGGFNGGCRDAL
+623 ELAGGFNAGCRDAL

-647 PDRR
+647 PERR

>member
-1 MKLKAL
+1 
-7 RTSLTH
+7 
-13 TLVNRAKRNDQPAI
+13 
-27 VVAPTAAEGRRPRY
+27 
-41 QGGRQTKLNMGSLL
+41 
-55 PDGFLRAAPA
+55 
-65 DLLDA
+65 
-70 EETRYERDLKTALE
+70 
-84 ESMRVDEVER
+84 
-94 DPDVYLAVQAMARME
+94 
-109 AGEEDTDIEVVDEDD
+109 
-124 AASAASLRS
+124 
-133 DIESAVAVLADEQ
+133 
-146 VRSAARLA
+146 
-154 ELETKLRESSSS
+154 
-166 SRSSTKLREGHTEAS
+166 
-181 EEAAML
+181 
-187 ARRRDRLERA
+187 
-197 ASELDAMEV
+197 
-206 ALNGSD
+206 
-212 APPEERR
+212 
-219 ALREI
+219 
-224 ILHSLLTD
+224 
-232 LENSGESNAKPKPK
+232 
-246 PPSEHD
+246 
-252 TKDKAP
+252 
-258 ATATGGGIVSR
+258 
-269 LLGRRK
+269 
-275 IAVVEDDEES
+275 
-285 TFANPND
+285 
-292 LGRASGLSDDFSV
+292 
-305 LDDDPNDLARMSGMS
+305 
-320 ELARAS
+320 
-326 GSLELTRGPRGVDE
+326 

-356 SKNQRRKDD
+356 SKNQLRNRQRGDE
-365 TDEDSD
+365 TDED
-371 SPSVVRSELALFDDL
+371 VRSELALFDDL

-392 RDDTNKRK
+392 RDDTHRK
-400 PPPTASSHELTR
+400 PPPMASSHELTR
-412 TSSGLGRL
+412 TDSALGRL
-420 ERERKAF
+420 ERERKAYV
-427 GPLLRD
+427 PLLRD

-463 TEPHVILREIPEWP
+463 TEPHAILREIPEWP

-553 SDGKRFAAHG
+553 SDGKRFEAHG

-623 ELAGGFNGGCRDAL
+623 ELAGGFNAGCRDAL

-647 PDRR
+647 PERR

>member
-1 MKLKAL
+1 MF
-7 RTSLTH
+7 RQQRGET
-13 TLVNRAKRNDQPAI
+13 
-27 VVAPTAAEGRRPRY
+27 
-41 QGGRQTKLNMGSLL
+41 QGGRQTRLNMGSLL
-55 PDGFLRAAPA
+55 PDGFLRAGPA

-84 ESMRVDEVER
+84 ESMRFDEVER

-109 AGEEDTDIEVVDEDD
+109 AGEEDINEVVDEDDDD

-154 ELETKLRESSSS
+154 ELETKLRQSSS
-166 SRSSTKLREGHTEAS
+166 SRSSTKLREGHAEAS

-246 PPSEHD
+246 PPSGHD

-258 ATATGGGIVSR
+258 AKAATGGGIVSR

-326 GSLELTRGPRGVDE
+326 GSLGLTRGPRGVDE

-356 SKNQRRKDD
+356 SKNQRRKDE
-365 TDEDSD
+365 TEED
-371 SPSVVRSELALFDDL
+371 SPSGVRSELALFDDL

-412 TSSGLGRL
+412 TDSGLGRL

-463 TEPHVILREIPEWP
+463 TEPHAILREIPEWP

-511 RALRRTAKASAVM
+511 RALRRTAKSSAVM

-601 ADGVGKARELLAGA
+601 ADGVVKARELLAGA

-623 ELAGGFNGGCRDAL
+623 ELAGGFNAGCRDAL

>member
-1 MKLKAL
+1 MSEV
-7 RTSLTH
+7 SLAPL
-13 TLVNRAKRNDQPAI
+13 LVPFCLGTRGLLAF
-27 VVAPTAAEGRRPRY
+27 
-41 QGGRQTKLNMGSLL
+41 SLML
-55 PDGFLRAAPA
+55 DSFL
-65 DLLDA
+65 
-70 EETRYERDLKTALE
+70 
-84 ESMRVDEVER
+84 
-94 DPDVYLAVQAMARME
+94 ARFEM
-109 AGEEDTDIEVVDEDD
+109 
-124 AASAASLRS
+124 
-133 DIESAVAVLADEQ
+133 
-146 VRSAARLA
+146 
-154 ELETKLRESSSS
+154 
-166 SRSSTKLREGHTEAS
+166 EAS

-232 LENSGESNAKPKPK
+232 LENS
-246 PPSEHD
+246 
-252 TKDKAP
+252 
-258 ATATGGGIVSR
+258 
-269 LLGRRK
+269 
-275 IAVVEDDEES
+275 VEDDEES

-326 GSLELTRGPRGVDE
+326 GSLGLTRSSVGERGPRGVDE

-349 KMAAKMR
+349 KMATKMR
-356 SKNQRRKDD
+356 LKKPKRKDE
-365 TDEDSD
+365 TDED
-371 SPSVVRSELALFDDL
+371 VRSELALFDDL

-392 RDDTNKRK
+392 RDDTNERK
-400 PPPTASSHELTR
+400 PPDTTSSHELTR
-412 TSSGLGRL
+412 TSSALGRL
-420 ERERKAF
+420 EREREAF
-427 GPLLRD
+427 GPLLSD

-463 TEPHVILREIPEWP
+463 TEPHAILREIPEWP

-647 PDRR
+647 PERR

>member
-1 MKLKAL
+1 MLF
-7 RTSLTH
+7 
-13 TLVNRAKRNDQPAI
+13 
-27 VVAPTAAEGRRPRY
+27 APTAERGET
-41 QGGRQTKLNMGSLL
+41 QGGRQTRLNMGSLL

-84 ESMRVDEVER
+84 ESMRLDEVER

-109 AGEEDTDIEVVDEDD
+109 AGEEDTDIEVVDEDDDD

-166 SRSSTKLREGHTEAS
+166 RSSTKLREGHAEAS

-246 PPSEHD
+246 PPSGHD

-258 ATATGGGIVSR
+258 AKATTGGGIVSR

-305 LDDDPNDLARMSGMS
+305 LDDDANDLARMSGMS

-326 GSLELTRGPRGVDE
+326 GSLGLTRSSVGERGPRGVDE

-349 KMAAKMR
+349 KMATKMR
-356 SKNQRRKDD
+356 LKKPKRKDE
-365 TDEDSD
+365 TDED
-371 SPSVVRSELALFDDL
+371 VRSELALFDDL

-392 RDDTNKRK
+392 RDDTNERK
-400 PPPTASSHELTR
+400 PPDTTSSHELTR
-412 TSSGLGRL
+412 TSSALGRL
-420 ERERKAF
+420 EREREAF
-427 GPLLRD
+427 GPLLSD

-463 TEPHVILREIPEWP
+463 TEPHAILREIPEWP

-623 ELAGGFNGGCRDAL
+623 ELAGGFNAGCRDAL

-647 PDRR
+647 PERR

>member
-1 MKLKAL
+1 
-7 RTSLTH
+7 
-13 TLVNRAKRNDQPAI
+13 
-27 VVAPTAAEGRRPRY
+27 
-41 QGGRQTKLNMGSLL
+41 MGSLL

-84 ESMRVDEVER
+84 ESMRLDEVER

-109 AGEEDTDIEVVDEDD
+109 AGEEDTDIEVIDEDDDD

-166 SRSSTKLREGHTEAS
+166 SRSSTKLREGHAEAS

-246 PPSEHD
+246 PPSGHD

-326 GSLELTRGPRGVDE
+326 GSLGLTRSSVGERGPRGVDE

-349 KMAAKMR
+349 KMATKMR
-356 SKNQRRKDD
+356 LKKPKRKDE
-365 TDEDSD
+365 TDED
-371 SPSVVRSELALFDDL
+371 VRSELALFDDL

-392 RDDTNKRK
+392 RDDTNERK
-400 PPPTASSHELTR
+400 PPDTTSSHELTR
-412 TSSGLGRL
+412 TSSALGRL
-420 ERERKAF
+420 EREREAF
-427 GPLLRD
+427 GPLLSD

-463 TEPHVILREIPEWP
+463 TEPHAILREIPEWP

-647 PDRR
+647 PERR

>member
-1 MKLKAL
+1 
-7 RTSLTH
+7 
-13 TLVNRAKRNDQPAI
+13 
-27 VVAPTAAEGRRPRY
+27 
-41 QGGRQTKLNMGSLL
+41 MGSLL

-124 AASAASLRS
+124 DDAASAASLRS

-154 ELETKLRESSSS
+154 ELETKLRQSSS
-166 SRSSTKLREGHTEAS
+166 SRSSTKLREGHAEAS

-232 LENSGESNAKPKPK
+232 LENGGESNAKPKPK
-246 PPSEHD
+246 PPSGHD
-252 TKDKAP
+252 MKDKAP

-305 LDDDPNDLARMSGMS
+305 LDDDANDLARMSGMS

-326 GSLELTRGPRGVDE
+326 GSLGLTRGPRGVDE

-356 SKNQRRKDD
+356 SKNQRRNRRRGDE
-365 TDEDSD
+365 TDED
-371 SPSVVRSELALFDDL
+371 VRSELALFDDL

-392 RDDTNKRK
+392 RDDTNERK
-400 PPPTASSHELTR
+400 PPDTTSSHELTR
-412 TSSGLGRL
+412 TSSALGRL
-420 ERERKAF
+420 EREREAF

-463 TEPHVILREIPEWP
+463 TEPHAILREIPEWP
-477 GAKVEAMRELRDLQT
+477 KAKVEAMRELRDLQT

-623 ELAGGFNGGCRDAL
+623 ELAGGFNAGCRDAL

-647 PDRR
+647 PERR

>member
-1 MKLKAL
+1 
-7 RTSLTH
+7 
-13 TLVNRAKRNDQPAI
+13 
-27 VVAPTAAEGRRPRY
+27 
-41 QGGRQTKLNMGSLL
+41 MGSLL

-124 AASAASLRS
+124 DDAASAASLRS

-166 SRSSTKLREGHTEAS
+166 SRSSTKLREGHAEAS

-326 GSLELTRGPRGVDE
+326 GSLGLTRSSVGERGPRGVDE

-349 KMAAKMR
+349 KMATKMR
-356 SKNQRRKDD
+356 LKKPKRKDE
-365 TDEDSD
+365 TDED
-371 SPSVVRSELALFDDL
+371 VRSELALFDDL

-392 RDDTNKRK
+392 RDDTNERK
-400 PPPTASSHELTR
+400 PPDTTSSHELTR
-412 TSSGLGRL
+412 TSSALGRL
-420 ERERKAF
+420 EREREAF
-427 GPLLRD
+427 GPLLSD

-463 TEPHVILREIPEWP
+463 TEPHAILREIPEWP

>member
-1 MKLKAL
+1 MLF
-7 RTSLTH
+7 
-13 TLVNRAKRNDQPAI
+13 
-27 VVAPTAAEGRRPRY
+27 APTAERGET
-41 QGGRQTKLNMGSLL
+41 QGGRQTRLNMGSLL

-84 ESMRVDEVER
+84 ESMRLDEVER

-109 AGEEDTDIEVVDEDD
+109 AGEEDTDIEVVDEDDDD

-166 SRSSTKLREGHTEAS
+166 RSSTKLREGHAEAS

-246 PPSEHD
+246 PPSGHD

-326 GSLELTRGPRGVDE
+326 GSLGLTRSSVGERGPRGVDE

-365 TDEDSD
+365 TEED
-371 SPSVVRSELALFDDL
+371 SPSGVRSELALFDDL

-392 RDDTNKRK
+392 RDDTHRK
-400 PPPTASSHELTR
+400 PPDTASSHELTR
-412 TSSGLGRL
+412 TDSGLGRL

-463 TEPHVILREIPEWP
+463 TEPHAILREIPEWP

-647 PDRR
+647 PERR

>member
-1 MKLKAL
+1 
-7 RTSLTH
+7 
-13 TLVNRAKRNDQPAI
+13 
-27 VVAPTAAEGRRPRY
+27 
-41 QGGRQTKLNMGSLL
+41 MGSLL

-84 ESMRVDEVER
+84 ESMRLDEVER

-109 AGEEDTDIEVVDEDD
+109 AGEEDTDIEVVDEDDDD

-154 ELETKLRESSSS
+154 ELETKLRQSSS
-166 SRSSTKLREGHTEAS
+166 SRSSTKLREGHAEAS

-246 PPSEHD
+246 PPSGHD

-326 GSLELTRGPRGVDE
+326 GSLGLTRSSVGERGPRGVDE

-349 KMAAKMR
+349 KMATKMR
-356 SKNQRRKDD
+356 LKKPKRKDE
-365 TDEDSD
+365 TDED
-371 SPSVVRSELALFDDL
+371 VRSELALFDDL

-392 RDDTNKRK
+392 RDDTNERK
-400 PPPTASSHELTR
+400 PPDTTSSHELTR
-412 TSSGLGRL
+412 TSSALGRL
-420 ERERKAF
+420 EREREAF
-427 GPLLRD
+427 GPLLSD

-463 TEPHVILREIPEWP
+463 TEPHAILREIPEWP

-623 ELAGGFNGGCRDAL
+623 ELAGGFNAGCRDAL

-647 PDRR
+647 PERR

>member
-1 MKLKAL
+1 MF
-7 RTSLTH
+7 
-13 TLVNRAKRNDQPAI
+13 
-27 VVAPTAAEGRRPRY
+27 APTAAEGRRPRY

-84 ESMRVDEVER
+84 ESMRLDEVER

-109 AGEEDTDIEVVDEDD
+109 AGEEDTEIEVVDEDDDD

-154 ELETKLRESSSS
+154 ELETKLRQSSS
-166 SRSSTKLREGHTEAS
+166 SRSSTKLREGHAEAS

-197 ASELDAMEV
+197 ASEFDAMEV

-232 LENSGESNAKPKPK
+232 LENSGESNAKPKP
-246 PPSEHD
+246 PSGHD

-326 GSLELTRGPRGVDE
+326 GSLGLTRGPRGVDE

-356 SKNQRRKDD
+356 SKNQRRNRRRGDE
-365 TDEDSD
+365 TDED
-371 SPSVVRSELALFDDL
+371 VRSELALFDDL

-392 RDDTNKRK
+392 RDDTHRK
-400 PPPTASSHELTR
+400 PPDTTSSHELTR
-412 TSSGLGRL
+412 TSSALGRL
-420 ERERKAF
+420 ERERKAY

-463 TEPHVILREIPEWP
+463 TEPHAILREIPEWP

-647 PDRR
+647 PERR

>member
-1 MKLKAL
+1 MF
-7 RTSLTH
+7 
-13 TLVNRAKRNDQPAI
+13 
-27 VVAPTAAEGRRPRY
+27 APTAERGET
-41 QGGRQTKLNMGSLL
+41 QGGRQTRLNMGSLL

-84 ESMRVDEVER
+84 ESMRLDEVER

-109 AGEEDTDIEVVDEDD
+109 AGEEDTDIEVIDEDDDD

-154 ELETKLRESSSS
+154 ELETKLSSSSSS
-166 SRSSTKLREGHTEAS
+166 SRTSTKLREGHAEAS

-246 PPSEHD
+246 PPSGHD

-326 GSLELTRGPRGVDE
+326 GSLGLTRGPRGVDE

-349 KMAAKMR
+349 KMATKMR
-356 SKNQRRKDD
+356 SKNQRRNRQRGDE
-365 TDEDSD
+365 TDED
-371 SPSVVRSELALFDDL
+371 VRSELALFDDL

-392 RDDTNKRK
+392 RDDTHAK

-412 TSSGLGRL
+412 TDSGLGRL

-463 TEPHVILREIPEWP
+463 TEPHAILREIPEWP

-553 SDGKRFAAHG
+553 SDGKRFAAHW

-647 PDRR
+647 PERR